1 MFVKAR
7 PVPYAVKPMV
17 DQELDRQVHAGILKK
32 VPYSEWSSPVVVV
45 PKADRTVRL
54 CGDYKVSLTPA
65 LGVDKYPLPKLE
77 DMLASLADGSG
88 FSKVDLSTAYLQLEV
103 SPESK
108 PLLTINTH
116 RGLYLY

>member
-1 MFVKAR
+1 MVLNLFVKAY

-54 CGDYKVSLTPA
+54 
-65 LGVDKYPLPKLE
+65 
-77 DMLASLADGSG
+77 
-88 FSKVDLSTAYLQLEV
+88 
-103 SPESK
+103 
-108 PLLTINTH
+108 
-116 RGLYLY
+116 